1 MRGVLVM
8 SSKKFI
14 FKENLPENI
23 VTLISLIMLLCTNG
37 IILGLIGTAVFY
49 AIGRIIN
56 NFTKH
61 KAIGLTVQIVL
72 SLLLAALQI
81 RGAYFSA
88 TRLM

>member
-1 MRGVLVM
+1 M
-8 SSKKFI
+8 SSKKFS

-23 VTLISLIMLLCTNG
+23 ITLISLIMLLCTNG

-61 KAIGLTVQIVL
+61 KAIGLTVQIIL
-72 SLLLAALQI
+72 SLLLAAFQML
-81 RGAYFSA
+81 GTYFSV
-88 TRLM
+88 TKFI

>member
-1 MRGVLVM
+1 
-8 SSKKFI
+8 
-14 FKENLPENI
+14 
-23 VTLISLIMLLCTNG
+23 MLLCTNG

-72 SLLLAALQI
+72 SLLLAAFQML
-81 RGAYFSA
+81 GTYFSV
-88 TRLM
+88 TKFI